1 MPVPVIKKEAEKH
14 GVSKNHTESMWEK
27 AKSQADKEYGKEKN
41 SEYWAEVMSIFKSMM
56 KDKK

>member
-14 GVSKNHTESMWEK
+14 GVSKEHAEAKWEEAK
-27 AKSQADKEYGKEKN
+27 AQAAKEGFKED
-41 SEYWAEVMSIFKSMM
+41 WAYIMTIFKNMM